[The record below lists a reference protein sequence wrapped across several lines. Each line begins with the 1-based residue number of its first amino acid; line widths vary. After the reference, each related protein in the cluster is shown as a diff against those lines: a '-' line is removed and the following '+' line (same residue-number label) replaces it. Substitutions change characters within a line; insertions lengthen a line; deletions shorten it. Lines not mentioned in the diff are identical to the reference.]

1 MSNLNLDIH
10 NFGPINQA
18 NIELKKLNVIAGSNG
33 SGKTTSSKLLYCFL
47 ESNSDKGAYLA
58 NKSLYNRFEI
68 IFETLKI
75 ELESD
80 SESLLKTEKLSEQL
94 PELINENFNNEL
106 KASINKLKIII
117 NDSEIKNKNKF
128 LEQISYMEESLE
140 INNNE
145 RRKFFNISNT
155 LLKSEF
161 DIYDLKI
168 NDNTKVC
175 FYGQQD
181 DCKFSYELDLNG
193 PKIGFKIDEGNLKCM
208 NMKNIIYIDLISNF
222 DMKNL
227 SRIAY
232 LKYFPYHLRVLSKNL
247 YKIKD
252 NEDVYDPI
260 FNQKLDECLSKINLL
275 MGGYIYYD
283 INEGEFL
290 FKTDDGDYHI
300 KNTAS
305 GVKQLGIIQILL
317 SNRILNKDSFLIMDE
332 PEVHLHPE
340 WQVKFAKLIIL
351 MIKEL
356 NITVFINSHSP
367 QFIEALE
374 VFSGKYDLVEESKFY
389 LSEKSE
395 NNLFNFREIER
406 KNLNVLYDNLGNPY
420 DEIDEV
426 RIENAFNG
434 IE

>member
-1 MSNLNLDIH
+1 M
-10 NFGPINQA
+10 
-18 NIELKKLNVIAGSNG
+18 
-33 SGKTTSSKLLYCFL
+33 
-47 ESNSDKGAYLA
+47 A
-58 NKSLYNRFEI
+58 NKSLYNRVEI

-208 NMKNIIYIDLISNF
+208 NMKISYILI
-222 DMKNL
+222 
-227 SRIAY
+227 
-232 LKYFPYHLRVLSKNL
+232 
-247 YKIKD
+247 
-252 NEDVYDPI
+252 
-260 FNQKLDECLSKINLL
+260 
-275 MGGYIYYD
+275 
-283 INEGEFL
+283 
-290 FKTDDGDYHI
+290 
-300 KNTAS
+300 
-305 GVKQLGIIQILL
+305 
-317 SNRILNKDSFLIMDE
+317 
-332 PEVHLHPE
+332 
-340 WQVKFAKLIIL
+340 
-351 MIKEL
+351 
-356 NITVFINSHSP
+356 
-367 QFIEALE
+367 
-374 VFSGKYDLVEESKFY
+374 
-389 LSEKSE
+389 
-395 NNLFNFREIER
+395 
-406 KNLNVLYDNLGNPY
+406 
-420 DEIDEV
+420 
-426 RIENAFNG
+426 
-434 IE
+434 

>member
-47 ESNSDKGAYLA
+47 ESNSDEGAYLA

-94 PELINENFNNEL
+94 PELSNENFNNEL
-106 KASINKLKIII
+106 KANINKLKIII

-193 PKIGFKIDEGNLKCM
+193 SKIGFKIDEGNLKCM

>member
-1 MSNLNLDIH
+1 MDPYMS
-10 NFGPINQA
+10 
-18 NIELKKLNVIAGSNG
+18 
-33 SGKTTSSKLLYCFL
+33 
-47 ESNSDKGAYLA
+47 
-58 NKSLYNRFEI
+58 
-68 IFETLKI
+68 
-75 ELESD
+75 
-80 SESLLKTEKLSEQL
+80 
-94 PELINENFNNEL
+94 
-106 KASINKLKIII
+106 
-117 NDSEIKNKNKF
+117 
-128 LEQISYMEESLE
+128 
-140 INNNE
+140 
-145 RRKFFNISNT
+145 RKR
-155 LLKSEF
+155 KM
-161 DIYDLKI
+161 
-168 NDNTKVC
+168 
-175 FYGQQD
+175 
-181 DCKFSYELDLNG
+181 LNG

-208 NMKNIIYIDLISNF
+208 NMKNIIYIYLISNF